1 MLGLE
6 VIRSEITFVNDLE
19 QQLFAYQKS
28 IKSFIYNSLKNSK
41 LLLLAQ
47 KITFNK
53 SIFLSLLAKISNNVT
68 EVLEI

>member
-1 MLGLE
+1 MLGLK
-6 VIRSEITFVNDLE
+6 VIRSETIYVNDLE
-19 QQLFAYQKS
+19 QQLFAYQNC

-47 KITFNK
+47 NITFNK